1 MADLPG
7 TLDRAK
13 KATPC
18 VQKLLDSRLR
28 PWTGSKKRQLPVQS
42 ASELSPEHRGPD
54 TEWGIPGGTSNSIG
68 ALLNAAEHISAV
80 TQGHQS
86 PFVRSSSIADGTDS
100 TSPELLV
107 PEGSQPFT
115 SDQPE
120 IWSNRWEPGSLEPQG
135 EALESHRKRR
145 RIDSFPP
152 SSENRGSIATAE
164 DLAGVNAQA
173 ENISI
178 LDSSDLQPPGAP
190 ISDQQGTTKV
200 TGSKAQ
206 GPRQV
211 AGSVETAIMADVEK
225 LDSRLGGYLFE
236 GLGAT
241 RMRHRENQ
249 RRVTRFTDTV
259 RLHVAHREGEDFKL
273 EVWVAL
279 SIGKAIAQAKM
290 KSIDDLETLLGGYLF
305 EAMKASNW
313 RKEEERTKLPG
324 CTGAVNVSLP
334 NADDDSDCKVEVMLS
349 FEAGQFMWAELF
361 PS

>member
-1 MADLPG
+1 
-7 TLDRAK
+7 
-13 KATPC
+13 
-18 VQKLLDSRLR
+18 
-28 PWTGSKKRQLPVQS
+28 
-42 ASELSPEHRGPD
+42 
-54 TEWGIPGGTSNSIG
+54 
-68 ALLNAAEHISAV
+68 
-80 TQGHQS
+80 
-86 PFVRSSSIADGTDS
+86 
-100 TSPELLV
+100 
-107 PEGSQPFT
+107 
-115 SDQPE
+115 
-120 IWSNRWEPGSLEPQG
+120 
-135 EALESHRKRR
+135 
-145 RIDSFPP
+145 
-152 SSENRGSIATAE
+152 
-164 DLAGVNAQA
+164 
-173 ENISI
+173 
-178 LDSSDLQPPGAP
+178 
-190 ISDQQGTTKV
+190 
-200 TGSKAQ
+200 
-206 GPRQV
+206 
-211 AGSVETAIMADVEK
+211 MADVEK